1 MSNSYNWEDLDEDDR
16 LMCQLQ
22 QGDAAAFEEL
32 VKRHYEGLRAFFEM
46 RSSSV
51 RSRQMAEDMA
61 QDVLLKVYNEAQ
73 GFVPQGK
80 FKAWMYRIARNLLI
94 DVARREAY
102 DALIGNRQG
111 GEQDD
116 QLSHLQSESTA
127 IVDQADT
134 RELGDTV
141 AKLLADLP
149 EDQMLTFKMHHYLG
163 LSLPEV
169 AEAMETNTA
178 TTKSRLRLA
187 KEKLREKLQIRGY
200 SGEEIEEL

>member
-1 MSNSYNWEDLDEDDR
+1 MNQSFDPNELNEDDR
-16 LMCQLQ
+16 LMCRLK
-22 QGDAAAFEEL
+22 QGDAEAFDEL
-32 VKRHYEGLRAFFEM
+32 VKRHFDGLRAFFEM

-51 RSRQMAEDMA
+51 RSRQMAEDLA
-61 QDVLLKVYNEAQ
+61 QDVLLKVYNEAA
-73 GFVPQGK
+73 GFQPQGK

-94 DVARREAY
+94 DVARREVY
-102 DALIGNRQG
+102 DALVGNRQG
-111 GEQDD
+111 GEQED
-116 QLSHLQSESTA
+116 QLSGLQSGSTA

-141 AKLLADLP
+141 AELLADLP

-200 SGEEIEEL
+200 SGEAIEEI